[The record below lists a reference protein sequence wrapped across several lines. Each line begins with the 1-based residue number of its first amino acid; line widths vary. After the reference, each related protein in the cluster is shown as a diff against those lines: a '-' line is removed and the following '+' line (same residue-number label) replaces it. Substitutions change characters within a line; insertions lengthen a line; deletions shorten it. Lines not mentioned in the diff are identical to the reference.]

1 MYYAREH
8 LQQAYHKS
16 SISSLC
22 SEDPKMSEKMNE
34 GMLIQGNIFKFSSQ
48 PFDKNLVNNGRV
60 APDEKNCDEPNY
72 YVNIFRNYLTCSILC
87 R

>member
-1 MYYAREH
+1 MRGNITCRSKNKYCSLPDGCLFTKLTGEINAKKKKKRENLYYAREH

-34 GMLIQGNIFKFSSQ
+34 GMLYSRKYF
-48 PFDKNLVNNGRV
+48 
-60 APDEKNCDEPNY
+60 
-72 YVNIFRNYLTCSILC
+72 
-87 R
+87 

>member
-1 MYYAREH
+1 MLNKKKKRENLYYAREH

-34 GMLIQGNIFKFSSQ
+34 GMLYSRKYF
-48 PFDKNLVNNGRV
+48 
-60 APDEKNCDEPNY
+60 
-72 YVNIFRNYLTCSILC
+72 
-87 R
+87 

>member
-1 MYYAREH
+1 MLNKKKRENLYYAREH

-34 GMLIQGNIFKFSSQ
+34 GMLYS
-48 PFDKNLVNNGRV
+48 R
-60 APDEKNCDEPNY
+60 
-72 YVNIFRNYLTCSILC
+72 
-87 R
+87 

>member
-1 MYYAREH
+1 MLNKKKRENLYYAREH

-34 GMLIQGNIFKFSSQ
+34 GMLYSRKYF
-48 PFDKNLVNNGRV
+48 
-60 APDEKNCDEPNY
+60 
-72 YVNIFRNYLTCSILC
+72 
-87 R
+87 

>member
-1 MYYAREH
+1 MLSKKKREDLYYAREH

-34 GMLIQGNIFKFSSQ
+34 SMLYSRKCF
-48 PFDKNLVNNGRV
+48 LVFL
-60 APDEKNCDEPNY
+60 AT
-72 YVNIFRNYLTCSILC
+72 I
-87 R
+87 